1 MQKYALVNNNVVTGV
16 IEIEVEQ
23 LKDFISTNEMV
34 IDITTQLPLPAIGY
48 ILNGN
53 RLEIPQGLSSREN
66 FEIELNSKK
75 SQFGTNLAKIAVDR
89 VGARNKIL
97 NKTGSQVVTLL
108 SQLIGI
114 KSLLETGALGTARH
128 SCSVL
133 KNNYTEYADIFDYI
147 ISEINLFEATS
158 GL

>member
-23 LKDFISTNEMV
+23 LNDFISTNEMI
-34 IDITTQLPLPAIGY
+34 IDITNQLPLPAIGY
-48 ILNGN
+48 VLNGN
-53 RLEIPQGLSSREN
+53 TLEIPQGLSSRED

-75 SQFGTNLAKIAVDR
+75 SKFGTNLAKIAVDR
-89 VGARNKIL
+89 IGARNKIL
-97 NKTGSQVVTLL
+97 NKSGPQVVTLL

-133 KNNYTEYADIFDYI
+133 KVTYTEYADIFDYI